1 MWKLSVSNTA
11 HLVSLKG
18 ILVHVALRGELSV
31 CVLSVF
37 ILLLKDT
44 LWGCGLCVCQWS
56 LTSLLF
62 SGRKMSTQ
70 NCDQS
75 SARVNTRPMR
85 TLAAWIRT
93 RPLCLSLKTSPP
105 WSLQTWVSACC
116 GRNARARFLDCNQN
130 FRSMRQPGL
139 RFSESSSLLRRW
151 RHVEAHSF
159 QFSTYSFVGHSG
171 AKELNSLSA
180 LMFVIQTCHLL
191 REKSGSREPGK
202 KVIALFQVQW
212 NWAVMARMERMGWG
226 ATHCRG
232 GGNRLSNSW
241 VSRIQNDSLKH
252 SSWVTQND
260 CIPY

>member
-1 MWKLSVSNTA
+1 MCLVCLSVESDFPF
-11 HLVSLKG
+11 V
-18 ILVHVALRGELSV
+18 LREEDEYSELRSELSQSQHEANEDSR
-31 CVLSVF
+31 SV
-37 ILLLKDT
+37 D
-44 LWGCGLCVCQWS
+44 QDQ
-56 LTSLLF
+56 TSV
-62 SGRKMSTQ
+62 SVPENQSTMVTA
-70 NCDQS
+70 D
-75 SARVNTRPMR
+75 MG
-85 TLAAWIRT
+85 
-93 RPLCLSLKTSPP
+93 K
-105 WSLQTWVSACC
+105 SACR

-130 FRSMRQPGL
+130 FRSMRQPAL
-139 RFSESSSLLRRW
+139 RFSESSSLLSRW
-151 RHVEAHSF
+151 RQVKAHSF

-171 AKELNSLSA
+171 TKELNSLSA

-232 GGNRLSNSW
+232 GGNRFSNSW